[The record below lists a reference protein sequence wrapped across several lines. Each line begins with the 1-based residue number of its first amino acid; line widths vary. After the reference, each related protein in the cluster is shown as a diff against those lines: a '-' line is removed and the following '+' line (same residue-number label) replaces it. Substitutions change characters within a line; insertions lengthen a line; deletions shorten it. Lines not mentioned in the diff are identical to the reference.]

1 MAEIWQRYNNIPF
14 TFVDYSLTFTRAS
27 IEECKQLKVLFDRYA
42 QVLGHI
48 FNLEKSSM
56 FSSARVPE
64 GQTVT
69 IKTLV
74 QLKVISKHEKHLGLP
89 FTIGRKEMHLFD
101 DVKLNVLNKIS
112 TYHNKLFSSGGKE
125 VLIKVVAQAVPT
137 FAMSVFKLPM
147 DLCNDTQKVVAG
159 FW

>member
-1 MAEIWQRYNNIPF
+1 
-14 TFVDYSLTFTRAS
+14 
-27 IEECKQLKVLFDRYA
+27 
-42 QVLGHI
+42 
-48 FNLEKSSM
+48 
-56 FSSARVPE
+56 
-64 GQTVT
+64 
-69 IKTLV
+69 
-74 QLKVISKHEKHLGLP
+74 
-89 FTIGRKEMHLFD
+89 MHLFD

-147 DLCNDTQKVVAG
+147 GLCNDTQKVVAG